1 MYSCH
6 NDEGLK
12 VTRCMVRSS
21 GAGREG
27 VCDIDGGLVQV
38 EGLREGLK
46 SLKAEVRRGSISVKT
61 HKVDDRL
68 MTHCRVIIA

>member
-1 MYSCH
+1 
-6 NDEGLK
+6 
-12 VTRCMVRSS
+12 MVRSS

-46 SLKAEVRRGSISVKT
+46 SLKAEVRRGSMLLSLTAWQPAASRQVALVVRMDEPFDK
-61 HKVDDRL
+61 
-68 MTHCRVIIA
+68 